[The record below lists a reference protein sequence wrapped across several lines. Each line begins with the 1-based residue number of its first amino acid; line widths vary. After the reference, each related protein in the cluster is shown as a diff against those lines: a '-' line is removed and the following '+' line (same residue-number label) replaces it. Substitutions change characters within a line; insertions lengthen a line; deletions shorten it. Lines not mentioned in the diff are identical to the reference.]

1 MEREKRIKKEER
13 RLNSIFKEYPKDVK
27 QVIEKLIKRA
37 SFLLIITEDIE
48 QKLNEDTELLKT
60 TINVSQEFI
69 KANPLLKEYRDT
81 VKSYQSVIKQLTE
94 LTLTQKDKSDPDSK
108 DPDKPDE
115 FIDFCKK

>member
-1 MEREKRIKKEER
+1 MEREKRIKKEEK
-13 RLNSIFKEYPKDVK
+13 RLNSIFKEYSKDIK

-37 SFLLIITEDIE
+37 SFLLILTEDIE
-48 QKLNEDTELLKT
+48 QKLNEDTDFVKT
-60 TINVSQEFI
+60 TINVNQEFI

-94 LTLTQKDKSDPDSK
+94 LTLTQKSDSNGKESDKQ
-108 DPDKPDE
+108 DE